1 MLSSPRATPPTAT
14 APFTGKKM
22 ESQKHSLGGLVHLLP
37 VPEPL
42 ALGPLPA
49 VLLQSMTLTAPGDVG
64 CGVPR
69 GRAANAHLHTLGE
82 VLGPGVDADLRGL
95 CGTKSGQVGKS
106 LSGQPCCSR
115 CPAPASSPSPK
126 SQMGQMQEAKP
137 PKGLN
142 PQGVAFL
149 GTGADQAAAQAT
161 RGGFSNA
168 PETASSS
175 LGFCSRPSILEGL
188 RQMPGLGTTLTS
200 SDLRWIPRPAQ
211 LLAPNLGS
219 IHSTLGLS
227 DSNRPHQANS
237 PETGKQVPPIS
248 EADIANR
255 YGEA

>member
-1 MLSSPRATPPTAT
+1 MPPPPSPPLPHLQVKRWEA
-14 APFTGKKM
+14 
-22 ESQKHSLGGLVHLLP
+22 QKCSLGGLVHLFP

-49 VLLQSMTLTAPGDVG
+49 VLPQSMTLTAPGDVG

-95 CGTKSGQVGKS
+95 CDTESGQVGRS

-126 SQMGQMQEAKP
+126 SRMGQMQEAKP
-137 PKGLN
+137 PEGLN
-142 PQGVAFL
+142 PQEVAFL

-168 PETASSS
+168 PGTAPSS
-175 LGFCSRPSILEGL
+175 LGFCSGPSILEGL
-188 RQMPGLGTTLTS
+188 RQMPGLGTTLLS
-200 SDLRWIPRPAQ
+200 SDPGRPRPAQ
-211 LLAPNLGS
+211 VLAPNLGS
-219 IHSTLGLS
+219 IHSTIGLS
-227 DSNRPHQANS
+227 DSNGPHQANS
-237 PETGKQVPPIS
+237 PRLGKQVPPIS